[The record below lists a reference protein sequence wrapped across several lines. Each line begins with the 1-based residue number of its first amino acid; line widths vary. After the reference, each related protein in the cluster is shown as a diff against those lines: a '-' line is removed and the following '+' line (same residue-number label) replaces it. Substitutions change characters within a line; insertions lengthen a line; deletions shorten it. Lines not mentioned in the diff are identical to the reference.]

1 MIDLER
7 YSLEDLHKNMR
18 VRISQLCNIL
28 DTYMILLDT
37 KRLPDDDLEGTLVY
51 FGNGNTE
58 EYTNWFKQPQPIT
71 PVYFDSAV
79 LEDGI
84 VYDE

>member
-1 MIDLER
+1 MKDFEYYTIQ
-7 YSLEDLHKNMR
+7 DLHENMR

-37 KRLPDDDLEGTLVY
+37 ELLPDDDIEGTLVY
-51 FGNGNTE
+51 FGQGNTE
-58 EYTNWFKQPQPIT
+58 EYTEWFNQPQPIT
-71 PVYFDSAV
+71 PVFFDSAE
-79 LEDGI
+79 LEDGV